1 MSEAYEELMFDA
13 DDIDISHIT
22 QVRCSECY
30 WKVELLLSIDLLNN
44 SNVFFCFFLL
54 KHFRFL
60 QVVEIEM
67 DDVEEI
73 DLDDDDDDDVDEQV
87 SVCSK
92 IQFSCPCQ
100 Y

>member
-1 MSEAYEELMFDA
+1 M
-13 DDIDISHIT
+13 
-22 QVRCSECY
+22 
-30 WKVELLLSIDLLNN
+30 
-44 SNVFFCFFLL
+44 FFLL

-87 SVCSK
+87 SVYSE